1 MLSSAKSYEVVSKI
15 MEENVSESEESKD
28 PPNDLHCH
36 ESLLTNSNLSD
47 DVETPD
53 AQVVNSDVSKTASSF
68 SDEPIPE
75 DFRKTRDINSG
86 EEEFNGNHTMIG
98 TNEKTNENLTSVSG
112 LPPEF
117 SKPSSVSNE
126 FPPAKKIH
134 SSSPGG
140 SSENLLG
147 SNHRRDPSLE
157 SDSDEVFPLVAR
169 KANSSDDLLDKN
181 FVKWASGGENS
192 LKGKRD
198 KEGGQSSDSPISDVE
213 FSACSSV
220 TSCTEDSG
228 ISSTVRDDE
237 LEEIPLNNSRFSPEL
252 YEQMSRLSLDES
264 VAAWIPKSSNTYAPS
279 PNAKTGTDVDGSSSQ
294 KQSKLK

>member
-1 MLSSAKSYEVVSKI
+1 MLSSAKNYEVVLKI
-15 MEENVSESEESKD
+15 TEENVSESEESRD
-28 PPNDLHCH
+28 PSNDPHCH
-36 ESLLTNSNLSD
+36 ESLLTNSHLSV

-53 AQVVNSDVSKTASSF
+53 AQVVSSDVSKTASSL

-75 DFRKTRDINSG
+75 DFGKTRDVNSG
-86 EEEFNGNHTMIG
+86 EEEFIGDHTMIG
-98 TNEKTNENLTSVSG
+98 THRKTNENLTSVSG
-112 LPPEF
+112 LPPES
-117 SKPSSVSNE
+117 SKPSNVSNE

-134 SSSPGG
+134 SSPPSG

-147 SNHRRDPSLE
+147 SSHRRDPSLE

-169 KANSSDDLLDKN
+169 KANSSDDLLDKD
-181 FVKWASGGENS
+181 FVKWANGGENS
-192 LKGKRD
+192 IKGNRD

-252 YEQMSRLSLDES
+252 YKQMSGLSLDES
-264 VAAWIPKSSNTYAPS
+264 VAAWIPQSSNTYAPS
-279 PNAKTGTDVDGSSSQ
+279 PNAKLLTDIDGSSSQ